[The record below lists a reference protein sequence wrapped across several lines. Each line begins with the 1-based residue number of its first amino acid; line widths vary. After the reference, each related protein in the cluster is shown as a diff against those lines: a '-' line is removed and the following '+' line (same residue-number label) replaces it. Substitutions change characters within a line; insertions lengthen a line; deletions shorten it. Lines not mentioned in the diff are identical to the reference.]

1 MKLES
6 SNFKIYLG
14 GVYLIVLLIAVYF
27 LFSTFDLKDLTSYE
41 FIKENRDTILKYKD
55 NNIFFITIIFF
66 IITIFLNLLLC
77 PMLIPTLVIG
87 FIFGKWLGTLILIFG
102 NTLGGFLLYRLA
114 KTFFSDLI
122 EKKFKT
128 KFSKFIVFFNKNE
141 TIYFMCFRF
150 IGGGGT
156 PFPIQNILPVLF
168 NMSAKNYI
176 IATLLGIIPT
186 TFVTV
191 ALGSGIE
198 KIIEQNA
205 KLSFLPVIQS
215 PEIYLPIMGFFI
227 ILVVALFIKKLYF
240 KENT

>member
-1 MKLES
+1 MILC
-6 SNFKIYLG
+6 
-14 GVYLIVLLIAVYF
+14 IAIYF
-27 LFSTFDLKDLTSYE
+27 LFSTFDIKDLTSYE
-41 FIKENRDTILKYKD
+41 FIKENREVIIKYKD
-55 NNIFFITIIFF
+55 NNIFFLTIIFF

-156 PFPIQNILPVLF
+156 PFPIQNVLPVLF

-215 PEIYLPIMGFFI
+215 PEIYLPIIGFFI